1 MSDNEKI
8 ESTEE
13 EPEVVAHLASDEE
26 DDLAVAAGW
35 CVTNDHA

>member
-13 EPEVVAHLASDEE
+13 EPEVVAHLASDEGDE
-26 DDLAVAAGW
+26 PSYEAPGW
-35 CVTNDHA
+35 CITN